1 MSSDLRV
8 TVCHSITNT
17 EPIPLCLPNIDHQ
30 IFPDIKQL
38 KNYVV
43 THSESFSFIV
53 LLIDLND
60 RNLDADFEELKAQ
73 RHVFAIFIRVKPNC
87 NLRFHGNN
95 VFPVIKQR
103 ISREVESSVI
113 QFFEDTSRKLLALNQ
128 IGLAFFFQDKANAI
142 KKTKFYK
149 YTASHVLIIPLN
161 TTDENLYD
169 FQERLITSCN
179 ELCGDYEP
187 RVCTIYDYFPSNEI
201 INIYESPYAD
211 FILHNDNQDNYNET
225 YTLVENQ
232 PITEHIKQILPYIFN
247 SSLPLINRRIK
258 RLEEIQNDINFV
270 AALERANVILQNREM
285 IADVELRQGI
295 TNRSESPVDIS
306 AAFRVIEQ
314 AKNGPTPHNDG
325 DSEGDIVKK
334 IQDDY

>member
-60 RNLDADFEELKAQ
+60 RNLDADFEELKTQ
-73 RHVFAIFIRVKPNC
+73 HHVFAIFIRVKPNC
-87 NLRFHGNN
+87 NLRFH
-95 VFPVIKQR
+95 
-103 ISREVESSVI
+103 
-113 QFFEDTSRKLLALNQ
+113 
-128 IGLAFFFQDKANAI
+128 
-142 KKTKFYK
+142 
-149 YTASHVLIIPLN
+149 ASHVLIIPLN

-169 FQERLITSCN
+169 FQERLIISCN

-247 SSLPLINRRIK
+247 SSLPLINRRMK

-325 DSEGDIVKK
+325 NSEGDIVKK